1 MTAPEGPDITA
12 IFADGTA
19 IAEAIKRVVREA
31 VLRRKRLGQSVCVWR
46 DGRVVE
52 IGLEEIA
59 ENE

>member
-1 MTAPEGPDITA
+1 MA
-12 IFADGTA
+12 A